1 MVFKI
6 KMQYTGIMA
15 FKKKSAQS
23 LWKQKKKN
31 MAVLAEFPIFRNP
44 SWASGAKNYVIII
57 IGTLSGN
64 SILFLNRYI
73 IPQKDLGWVVLSYA

>member
-1 MVFKI
+1 MYRTKSSNELVFKI

-23 LWKQKKKN
+23 LWKQKKKKN

-44 SWASGAKNYVIII
+44 S
-57 IGTLSGN
+57 
-64 SILFLNRYI
+64 
-73 IPQKDLGWVVLSYA
+73 